1 MLIALAYNLKRVT
14 PQLGGVLD
22 DEAEYDGPATIK
34 AIASAIASH
43 GHDVV
48 EIEADRTFPHA
59 VLGLRP
65 DVVFNVAEGAH
76 GRSREAH
83 VPSLLELLGIPY
95 TGSDPASLVLTLDK
109 AVAKAIAREAGVH
122 TARSVVMT
130 SGDEPLPS
138 GFALPAI
145 VKPVAEGSSKGV
157 LPASVATTEPELRE
171 LARAMAVR
179 YRQGALVEEFL
190 PGREFT
196 VAVLGEPAV
205 ALPPMEVVL
214 RTGTE
219 HPVYSF
225 DHKLEPN
232 DEVRYEAPAQVSPE
246 LDRALR
252 DLALRAF
259 RALGCRDVARIDVRI
274 DRDGR
279 PAFIECNPLPGLTPG
294 WSDLCLIA
302 DAAGIDY
309 RALIGRI
316 LEPALRRAHAAAP
329 PSYERAAL
337 AG

>member
-1 MLIALAYNLKRVT
+1 VLIALAYNLKRVT

-179 YRQGALVEEFL
+179 
-190 PGREFT
+190 
-196 VAVLGEPAV
+196 
-205 ALPPMEVVL
+205 
-214 RTGTE
+214 
-219 HPVYSF
+219 
-225 DHKLEPN
+225 
-232 DEVRYEAPAQVSPE
+232 
-246 LDRALR
+246 
-252 DLALRAF
+252 
-259 RALGCRDVARIDVRI
+259 
-274 DRDGR
+274 
-279 PAFIECNPLPGLTPG
+279 
-294 WSDLCLIA
+294 
-302 DAAGIDY
+302 
-309 RALIGRI
+309 
-316 LEPALRRAHAAAP
+316 
-329 PSYERAAL
+329 
-337 AG
+337 